1 MDETLEIN
9 PAIFIDR
16 DGTLIEEVDFLSRP
30 EDMRVFGFSAQALQ
44 IFKDQGYKIIVI
56 TNQSGVGRGY
66 FNADDVQSVHNA
78 LAAELPDLIDAFY
91 FCPHHPEDGCSCRK
105 PSSGM
110 IEQAVKDHGIDV
122 ANSWIIGDKK
132 LDVETG
138 FNTRMSTAMVLT
150 GYGELHVKDLDR
162 MPDIVAD
169 NILEAAKLIASRD
182 DRTR

>member
-1 MDETLEIN
+1 MHDSN

-66 FNADDVQSVHNA
+66 FKEADVRSVHDA
-78 LAAELPDLIDAFY
+78 LSAQLPEMIDGFY
-91 FCPHHPEDGCSCRK
+91 FCPHRPDEECRCRK

-110 IEQAVKDHGIDV
+110 IEQAVRDHEIDI
-122 ANSWIIGDKK
+122 AN
-132 LDVETG
+132 
-138 FNTRMSTAMVLT
+138 
-150 GYGELHVKDLDR
+150 
-162 MPDIVAD
+162 
-169 NILEAAKLIASRD
+169 
-182 DRTR
+182 